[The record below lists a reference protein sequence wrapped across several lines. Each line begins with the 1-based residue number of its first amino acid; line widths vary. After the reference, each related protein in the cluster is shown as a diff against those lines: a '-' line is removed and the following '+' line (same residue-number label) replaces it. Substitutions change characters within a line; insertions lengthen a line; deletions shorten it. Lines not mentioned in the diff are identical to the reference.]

1 MSHVPHELNEEFP
14 DLTEQMAA
22 LRQSDSHFSKLS
34 ESYHTLNRALH
45 RAETDVE
52 PTSDEHMTQMR
63 KERLA
68 LKDEIFGYLKEH
80 GASA

>member
-1 MSHVPHELNEEFP
+1 
-14 DLTEQMAA
+14 MAA

-52 PTSDEHMTQMR
+52 PTSDEHMTADAR
-63 KERLA
+63 KNGWRSRM
-68 LKDEIFGYLKEH
+68 KSFGYLKEH